1 MERLPLDHRLS
12 IAAEKTHTKR
22 YRSVLD
28 RARITAPRID
38 RPTDRPVLFVDHL
51 HDIFGGSHDQW
62 IRRALGIIG
71 PDLSRA
77 GKTLGFARLVNFMN
91 RLAVPVWAVREWI
104 ERNGTPE
111 ELAVLERNTHYTE
124 RQIATARRLAQE
136 TRRVARAEKAVSQPK
151 VVRESTAWVATP
163 RAKKGQPPRP
173 IPTSVFDLGSTL

>member
-1 MERLPLDHRLS
+1 MERPLLDPRKS
-12 IAAEKTHTKR
+12 VATERTGMKR
-22 YRSVLD
+22 YRAVLD
-28 RARITAPRID
+28 RARLTAPRID

-62 IRRALGIIG
+62 IRRALGIVG

-104 ERNGTPE
+104 ERHGTPE

-124 RQIATARRLAQE
+124 RQIAAAKRQAQE
-136 TRRVARAEKAVSQPK
+136 TRRVTRAENAAAHPK
-151 VVRESTAWVATP
+151 VPRESTAWVSAP
-163 RAKKGQPPRP
+163 RAKKGAPPRP